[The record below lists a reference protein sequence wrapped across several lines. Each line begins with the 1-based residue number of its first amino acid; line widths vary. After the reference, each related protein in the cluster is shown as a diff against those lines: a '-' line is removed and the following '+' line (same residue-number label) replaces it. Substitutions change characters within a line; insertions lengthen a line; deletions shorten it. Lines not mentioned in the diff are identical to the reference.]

1 MISIRVLN
9 TGETIAVPREST
21 VQEVIEHIQYQN
33 PCKPL
38 AARVNNRIRE
48 LDSKIHMDAQLE
60 LIDIRDPDGMRMV
73 QRGLVF
79 LLYIA
84 AKELFP
90 DRQLK
95 VLHSINNALYC
106 ELGDWVSDE
115 EIQKLHQRMEALIHQ
130 DLPFQKEKMDKLIAT
145 KKFMEQGDTDK
156 VSLFRYRKKS
166 TISIYRCGAVPF
178 INYFYG
184 YMVPSTSYLSPFELR
199 TYAQGFLMIHPTAAS
214 PRQLPEYQELPK
226 FSQVFLQYQRWGE
239 VLEIDTVA
247 DLNEKIAQEK
257 IKEIIWISEALHEKK
272 IALMAEE
279 ICNHP
284 GKRLILIAGPSSS
297 GKTSTSKRLEL
308 HLKANGRKPI
318 TIALDDYFVDR
329 EKTPLDEEGNYNFE
343 SIDAL
348 DLDLFND
355 HLIRLM
361 NGELV
366 MIPTF
371 NFRLGKR
378 IEESKTLQASPNQPI
393 IVEGIHGLNEKL
405 TRKIPRKKKFKIY
418 VSALTQLSIDYCNRI
433 PTTDTRLLR
442 RIVRDHKF
450 RGHSALRTI
459 QMWPSVRRGEEQ
471 YIFPF
476 QEEADVMFSSA
487 LSYELSVIRNFA
499 EPLLV
504 QINESQRE
512 NTEAKRLLKF
522 LEYFL
527 PITDYEDIPRN
538 SILREF
544 IGGSVLDL

>member
-1 MISIRVLN
+1 MLTIEILN
-9 TGETIAVPREST
+9 TGQTIEIPEGT
-21 VQEVIEHIQYQN
+21 TIQQVIDTIQYKGE
-33 PCKPL
+33 CAIL

-48 LDSKIHMDAQLE
+48 LDSKIHMDSPLE
-60 LIDIRDPDGMRMV
+60 LIDIRNSDGMRMI
-73 QRGLVF
+73 QRGLIF

-90 DRQLK
+90 QRRLK

-106 ELGDWVSDE
+106 ELGDWVTEE
-115 EIQKLHQRMEALIHQ
+115 EIIQLKERVRALIQQ
-130 DLPFQKEKMDKLIAT
+130 DLPFTKEKLDKLQAVKI
-145 KKFMEQGDTDK
+145 FEEQGDQDK
-156 VSLFRYRKKS
+156 VRLFQFRKKS
-166 TISIYRCGAVPF
+166 TISIYRCGDLPF

-184 YMVPSTSYLSPFELR
+184 YMVPSTSYLAPFDLN
-199 TYAQGFLMIHPTAAS
+199 TYAQGFLMIHPTASS
-214 PRQLPEYQELPK
+214 PDKLPEYQELPK

-247 DLNEKIAQEK
+247 DLNEKISREK
-257 IKEIIWISEALHEKK
+257 IKDIIWISEALHEKK
-272 IALMAEE
+272 IAMMAEE
-279 ICNHP
+279 ICNYP
-284 GKRLILIAGPSSS
+284 NKRLILIAGPSSS
-297 GKTSTSKRLEL
+297 GKTSTSKRLEM

-318 TIALDDYFVDR
+318 SISLDDYFVDR
-329 EKTPLDEEGNYNFE
+329 EMTPLDEDGKFNFE

-348 DLDLFND
+348 DLELFND
-355 HLIRLM
+355 HLVRLM
-361 NGELV
+361 NGERV
-366 MIPTF
+366 KIPTF
-371 NFRLGKR
+371 DFKLGKR
-378 IEESKTLQASPNQPI
+378 VDFGKYMQAYPSQPI

-418 VSALTQLSIDYCNRI
+418 VSALTQLSIDYGNRI

-442 RIVRDHKF
+442 RIIRDHKF

-487 LSYELSVIRNFA
+487 LSYELSVVKNFA

-504 QINESQRE
+504 QINESHRE

-527 PITDYEDIPRN
+527 PITDYDEIPRN

-544 IGGSVLDL
+544 IGGSALDL